1 MIILFIFDK
10 KSDLFSQ
17 FTYIKPVFVFFK
29 VSKAMIELSVEARD
43 RTDIGM
49 NLEAAKDLMQELL
62 SFKEKTKVRIFITW
76 SSLT

>member
-1 MIILFIFDK
+1 
-10 KSDLFSQ
+10 
-17 FTYIKPVFVFFK
+17 
-29 VSKAMIELSVEARD
+29 MIELSVEARD